1 MLVMTMINV
10 GEKRLRNHIEV
21 SQVNLALLLY
31 PCFMIRNP
39 CHLHAKLKIS
49 TAIRLSARTFSNFG
63 KLLLV
68 PYIKDFG
75 RITQF

>member
-49 TAIRLSARTFSNFG
+49 TAIRLSARTFCIFVSLMP
-63 KLLLV
+63 KV
-68 PYIKDFG
+68 AD
-75 RITQF
+75 